1 MRRFILFL
9 LLLVLTIITAV
20 PVTAI
25 TPQAQISPKPI
36 GLASYGIY
44 SKGTNS
50 TYTITTNQI
59 IGYFKIYSINSFN
72 PNSPEPYYATLQ
84 LGGTVNNSLSV
95 NWLQEELVFNT
106 LNHTF
111 FIGCYYNG
119 NQKFNTSVFHFS
131 LPLAG
136 YLIISLVYNQTFTIV
151 KYQYVIIQNGSRF
164 LPPEV
169 RTAIVSTIPGKAFLT
184 VNYPTKENVE
194 LVFGGFNSVTNFTSL
209 NTELGLFYNQ
219 SGLKPFPSV
228 FNFGMN
234 ATGSAEDL
242 ITILEPDGNVEVTI
256 GSPSYGLI
264 TSNYNPPIPPLTF
277 VNESLIIN
285 RLGIYQS
292 KDFYINMPYNITIPN
307 VLRIGSNVYLYLE
320 KVKGQTLIIP
330 NNSTFQTFDILLYY
344 DEKVMVTIVYPNF
357 SEITYNLPVNTTV
370 TLPRIINITNNEILV
385 LQKNVQILVTNSAP
399 PIINVSTYYVPE
411 YLVRI
416 TYPNGTTITNWYQRG
431 TVLQLPLYIYETPH
445 ERFELVGKNTINVTS
460 PLNILPPYQLEYE
473 VSLDYGDFNITYWA
487 KNGQLVTL
495 NTYIPLFYKGEWEGT
510 YNVPVGGTI
519 VVNQYIVERLV
530 LSPNIPLISLLA
542 LILAFVALILL
553 FLHRIRKIL

>member
-9 LLLVLTIITAV
+9 LVLTIIAAV
-20 PVTAI
+20 PVPAI

-44 SKGTNS
+44 SKGANS

-59 IGYFKIYSINSFN
+59 IGYFNISSINSFN

-84 LGGTVNNSLSV
+84 LGGTVNNSMAV

-106 LNHTF
+106 LNDTF

-119 NQKFNTSVFHFS
+119 NQKFNTTLLHFS

-136 YLIISLVYNQTFTIV
+136 YLIISLIYNQTFTIV

-169 RTAIVSTIPGKAFLT
+169 RTAIVSTIHGRAFFT
-184 VNYPTKENVE
+184 VNFPTKENVE

-209 NTELGLFYNQ
+209 NSELGLFYNQ

-242 ITILEPDGNVEVTI
+242 ITILEPDGNVEVTT

-277 VNESLIIN
+277 VNESFIIN

-292 KDFYINMPYNITIPN
+292 KDFYIDKPYNITIPN
-307 VLRIGSNVYLYLE
+307 VLGISSNVYLYLE
-320 KVKGQTLIIP
+320 KVIGQTYIIP

-344 DEKVMVTIVYPNF
+344 DEKVMVTIVYPN
-357 SEITYNLPVNTTV
+357 SSAITYNLPVNTTV
-370 TLPRIINITNNEILV
+370 TLPRIINISNNEILV
-385 LQKNVQILVTNSAP
+385 LQKNVQILVTNSTP
-399 PIINVSTYYVPE
+399 SIINTSTYYVPE

-416 TYPNGTTITNWYQRG
+416 TYPNGTTIMNWYQKG
-431 TVLQLPLYIYETPH
+431 TVLQLPQYIYETPH
-445 ERFELVGKNTINVTS
+445 ERFELVGKNIINVSS
-460 PLNILPPYQLEYE
+460 PLNVLPPYQLEYE
-473 VSLDYGDFNITYWA
+473 VSLDYGNFNVTYWA

-495 NTYIPLFYKGEWEGT
+495 NAYIPLFYEGEWEGT
-510 YNVPVGGTI
+510 YNVPVGGTV
-519 VVNQYIVERLV
+519 VVNQYIIERLV
-530 LSPNIPLISLLA
+530 LSPNIALISLLA
-542 LILAFVALILL
+542 LISASVVLVLI
-553 FLHRIRKIL
+553 FWHRIRKIL